1 MPILRLF
8 NTTGD
13 AMEAVN
19 ELKDFKYGRVGI
31 QLIAETEDQFSFES
45 MKEMGVPDTE
55 AQRFSERVGNG
66 GALVVADPPFGS
78 GARVVE
84 ILERSRSSDSGL
96 SRAMEVRA
104 PDTAYGDGGPGQ
116 DDAAPLSRALG
127 LPLLSNN
134 PEPLSAFFKLPTL
147 LRRQNPKPAPLGL
160 PLLSNKAAP
169 FSSAVGMPVLSRDAA
184 PFSSLIGMKV
194 LTDDPAPL
202 SSLLKMPVLSKDK
215 PRSP

>member
-1 MPILRLF
+1 MPIVRLF
-8 NTTGD
+8 NTTED
-13 AMEAVN
+13 AMAAVN

-31 QLIAETEDQFSFES
+31 QLVAETEDPFSFES
-45 MKEMGVPDTE
+45 MKEMGVPDAE

-104 PDTAYGDGGPGQ
+104 PDTGYNGPDQ

-134 PEPLSAFFKLPTL
+134 PAPLSSYFKIPTL

-169 FSSAVGMPVLSRDAA
+169 FSSAVGVPVLSRDAA

-202 SSLLKMPVLSKDK
+202 SSLLKMPVLTKDK